1 MEEMSQK
8 RSSRMVV
15 LIIILA
21 CGIMAFVEAVIAPG
35 YIMKSAIKL
44 VLFLILPML
53 VLSRQKELAI
63 INIIRI
69 EGKKLL
75 FPILLGIGVYVF
87 IIAAYY
93 TIGRLFD
100 FTKVADA
107 ITGSSGVDKKEFVW
121 VALYISF
128 VNSLLEEFFFR
139 GIGFLVLR
147 SFTSRRFAYVF
158 SAAAFSLY
166 HVAIMS
172 SWFSFYLFLL
182 LLVSLFVAGL
192 LFDWL
197 DEKSRTIYPSWLV
210 HMCANFSINTIG
222 FILFGILS
230 IGR

>member
-1 MEEMSQK
+1 MEEMTRK
-8 RSSRMVV
+8 RNCWMVV
-15 LIIILA
+15 LIIVMS
-21 CGIMAFVEAVIAPG
+21 CGIMAFVEAVMAPG
-35 YIMKSAIKL
+35 YAIKSVIKL
-44 VLFLILPML
+44 VLFLILPMIIL
-53 VLSRQKELAI
+53 CRQKEVAL
-63 INIIRI
+63 INILKIK
-69 EGKKLL
+69 GKKLL

-128 VNSLLEEFFFR
+128 VNSFLEEFFFR
-139 GIGFLVLR
+139 GIGFLVLSR
-147 SFTSRRFAYVF
+147 FTSRRVAYVF

-166 HVAIMS
+166 HVAIIS
-172 SWFSFYLFLL
+172 SWFSFNLFLL

-197 DEKSRTIYPSWLV
+197 DEKSSTIYPSWLV
-210 HMCANFSINTIG
+210 HMCANFAINTIG
-222 FILFGILS
+222 FILFGIL
-230 IGR
+230 

>member
-1 MEEMSQK
+1 MEVTTQK
-8 RSSRMVV
+8 RNCRMVV

-21 CGIMAFVEAVIAPG
+21 CGIMAFVEAVMVPG
-35 YIMKSAIKL
+35 YIVKSAIKF

-53 VLSRQKELAI
+53 ILSRQKEVALL
-63 INIIRI
+63 NILRI
-69 EGKKLL
+69 KGKELL

-100 FTKVADA
+100 FSQVADA

-121 VALYISF
+121 VAFYISF

-139 GIGFLVLR
+139 GIGFLLLSR
-147 SFTSRRFAYVF
+147 FTTRRVAYVF

-172 SWFSFYLFLL
+172 SWFSIYLFLL

-192 LFDWL
+192 LFDRL
-197 DEKSRTIYPSWLV
+197 NEKSRTIYPSWLV
-210 HMCANFSINTIG
+210 HMCANIAINTIG
-222 FILFGILS
+222 FILFGIL
-230 IGR
+230 

>member
-1 MEEMSQK
+1 MLGVEVMTQK
-8 RSSRMVV
+8 RNCWMVV

-21 CGIMAFVEAVIAPG
+21 CGIMAFVEVVMAPG
-35 YIMKSAIKL
+35 YAIKSIIKL

-53 VLSRQKELAI
+53 ILYRQKEVAI
-63 INIIRI
+63 LNILKLK
-69 EGKKLL
+69 GKKLL
-75 FPILLGIGVYVF
+75 HPILLGIGVYVF

-100 FTKVADA
+100 FSQVADA

-128 VNSLLEEFFFR
+128 VNSFLEEFFFR
-139 GIGFLVLR
+139 GIGFLLLSR
-147 SFTSRRFAYVF
+147 FTTKRVAYVF
-158 SAAAFSLY
+158 SAATFSLY

-197 DEKSRTIYPSWLV
+197 DEKNSTIYPSWLV
-210 HMCANFSINTIG
+210 HMCANFAINTIG
-222 FILFGILS
+222 FILFGIL
-230 IGR
+230 

>member
-1 MEEMSQK
+1 MSGVEVMTRK
-8 RSSRMVV
+8 RNCWMVV

-21 CGIMAFVEAVIAPG
+21 CGIMAFVEAVMAPG
-35 YIMKSAIKL
+35 YIVKSAIKL

-53 VLSRQKELAI
+53 VLNRQKEVAI
-63 INIIRI
+63 LNILKLK
-69 EGKKLL
+69 GKKLL
-75 FPILLGIGVYVF
+75 YPILLGIGVYVF

-100 FTKVADA
+100 FSKVADA

-139 GIGFLVLR
+139 GIGFLVLSR
-147 SFTSRRFAYVF
+147 FTSRRVAYVF
-158 SAAAFSLY
+158 SAAAFSIY

-182 LLVSLFVAGL
+182 LLVSLFAAGL

-197 DEKSRTIYPSWLV
+197 DEKSSTIYPSWLV
-210 HMCANFSINTIG
+210 HMCANFAINTIG
-222 FILFGILS
+222 FILFGIL
-230 IGR
+230 